1 MKVTKHA
8 NKRIRERCGVG
19 KKSCDRMAEIALA
32 QGLSAKEANGQLK
45 RYMDA
50 LYFYNKSADNIRIYG
65 GKAWIFNKENLI
77 TVLNVP
83 SNLINQA
90 NTQTERKKKK
100 LKNT

>member
-1 MKVTKHA
+1 M
-8 NKRIRERCGVG
+8 
-19 KKSCDRMAEIALA
+19 A

-65 GKAWIFNKENLI
+65 GKAWIFNKESLI

-83 SNLINQA
+83 ANLINQA
-90 NTQTERKKKK
+90 NTQTKRKKK
-100 LKNT
+100 N